1 MRKLILSK
9 YVSLD
14 GVIQAP
20 GHAGDDPEGGFPHGV
35 WTSRLMPDHGRFNS
49 EFFQT
54 AGAVLLGRL
63 TYEIFAAY
71 SPTARDES
79 DEIARSL
86 NTLPK

>member
-1 MRKLILSK
+1 
-9 YVSLD
+9 
-14 GVIQAP
+14 
-20 GHAGDDPEGGFPHGV
+20 
-35 WTSRLMPDHGRFNS
+35 MPDHGRFNS

-71 SPTARDES
+71 WPTARDES